1 MPFWR
6 VFLCTRPPA
15 SNVQPQKL
23 RELRVARLL
32 RPELREAFQHAT
44 HAMTCASSVGGVGD
58 EVPPDQSCV
67 LACCRDDEATG

>member
-6 VFLCTRPPA
+6 FFLCTLPPA

-44 HAMTCASSVGGVGD
+44 HAMTRASSVGGVGD
-58 EVPPDQSCV
+58 DG
-67 LACCRDDEATG
+67 AI